1 MYLLYLIHSVTGYA
15 LNMYYHR
22 CRFSS
27 LPSGKGTVVKHVGMY
42 ITSVLTAMQVGK
54 GIVFC
59 FPSICQVVSGIQ
71 NFCKHFLL

>member
-27 LPSGKGTVVKHVGMY
+27 LPCGKGTVVKHVGMY

-54 GIVFC
+54 GAPLC
-59 FPSICQVVSGIQ
+59 RDS
-71 NFCKHFLL
+71 LY